1 MANSLQECMA
11 TDWRLCLKWQYEP
24 SPLDRY
30 AARLGGLRLFSIEA
44 PGGKSTPLWVIH
56 LPNFQYQQGYAGTL
70 EAAKEAAERE
80 AFRLLQA
87 GPSSLWEADD
97 STTGGC

>member
-1 MANSLQECMA
+1 MANPPQECMA

-24 SPLDRY
+24 SPLGRY
-30 AARLGGLRLFSIEA
+30 AARLGGLRLFAIEA
-44 PGGKSTPLWVIH
+44 PVYSTPLWVIH
-56 LPNFQYQQGYAGTL
+56 LPDFHYQQGHAATL

-80 AFRLLQA
+80 ALRLLQA

-97 STTGGC
+97 STTGGY